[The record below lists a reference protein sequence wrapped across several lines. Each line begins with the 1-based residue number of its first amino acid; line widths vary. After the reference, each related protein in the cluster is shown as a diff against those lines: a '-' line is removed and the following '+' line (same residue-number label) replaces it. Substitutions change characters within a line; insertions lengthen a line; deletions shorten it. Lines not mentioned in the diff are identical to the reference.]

1 MHTSTHMRAC
11 VRTRAVCASAVGFC
25 MADAGIKASA
35 ARVQLSEPH
44 GRAVVLSNEAC
55 MHAVMD
61 NTQRAIDALQARV
74 SECGHSA
81 LLSGMGNDGA

>member
-1 MHTSTHMRAC
+1 VHTSTHMRAC

-25 MADAGIKASA
+25 MADVGIKASA

-61 NTQRAIDALQARV
+61 NTQRAIEALQARV